1 MVTRCCVLANGN
13 VVTASYDQTLKFW
26 DVEQMMCVRTINDH
40 WYGQFI
46 YCGIAC
52 GYVVAICT
60 DDNNLLISDTH
71 YTSLPGTLEGHTA
84 DVMSFCALGR
94 DKLVSA
100 SDDCNLKIWN
110 VVTRKNLSTLEG
122 HTDAVLGCC
131 VLDNGNVVSASAD
144 NTLKLWACV
153 WLTEPPQ

>member
-1 MVTRCCVLANGN
+1 MCCESTLRGHSSVVNQVCDLHNGNNISVSVDCTLKVWDPASWECVATLEGHYNVVTSCCVLANGN

-84 DVMSFCALGR
+84 DVMSFCALG
-94 DKLVSA
+94 
-100 SDDCNLKIWN
+100 
-110 VVTRKNLSTLEG
+110 
-122 HTDAVLGCC
+122 
-131 VLDNGNVVSASAD
+131 
-144 NTLKLWACV
+144 
-153 WLTEPPQ
+153 